1 MFHWLFFW
9 RRRPTPQLDQL
20 GQQSGTSPHSQ
31 PLLAE
36 QNAPESTS
44 MPLEMR
50 SEPNQKSLRTL
61 VVVSSNAAP
70 ALETEPDAPDARLKP
85 IHLLP
90 SVHNRPTPDGET
102 TEKQSTNIFPASDE
116 EVADIPETGRAA
128 YFAPGRYVSSE
139 PDRPRLTSPDRNV
152 RPKRKP
158 SKSPARHDIADAA
171 FDPPQTRR
179 LSERK

>member
-1 MFHWLFFW
+1 
-9 RRRPTPQLDQL
+9 
-20 GQQSGTSPHSQ
+20 
-31 PLLAE
+31 
-36 QNAPESTS
+36 

-61 VVVSSNAAP
+61 VVVSSNVAP
-70 ALETEPDAPDARLKP
+70 ALETEPDPDVQLKP
-85 IHLLP
+85 ILLLP
-90 SVHNRPTPDGET
+90 SLHNRPALEGET
-102 TEKQSTNIFPASDE
+102 TEKQSTNIFSASDE
-116 EVADIPETGRAA
+116 EAADIPETGRAA

-158 SKSPARHDIADAA
+158 SNPPAKQDIADSA